1 MGPGGGY
8 SPEDLFALAV
18 LNCLIATYKAYCD
31 KSKISFREVRGKALL
46 TVDKIA
52 ANGGFS
58 MTHIDITV
66 KVAGASDPD
75 LAKKTLETAIKDCAV
90 SNSIKTGKTF
100 HIDIS

>member
-1 MGPGGGY
+1 
-8 SPEDLFALAV
+8 
-18 LNCLIATYKAYCD
+18 
-31 KSKISFREVRGKALL
+31 
-46 TVDKIA
+46 
-52 ANGGFS
+52 